1 MEFVNAISKV
11 RFGSAKPQ
19 RVQLH
24 HAGLLRVDLLCMEP
38 GQSLAVEAGQW
49 AYYVV
54 TGKAAVTAGDDTTE
68 LPAGQ
73 FAAAATGEAHT
84 IASAGEQRLV
94 CLVAG
99 CAS

>member
-19 RVQLH
+19 HVQLH

-49 AYYVV
+49 TYYVV
-54 TGKAAVTAGDDTTE
+54 TGKAAMTVGAEMIE

-73 FAAAATGEAHT
+73 FAAGAAGEAHT

-94 CLVAG
+94 CLVVG